1 MPNIEAI
8 IFDMD
13 GVMADT
19 LPLHQEA
26 SHRMWANHGIDWT
39 PELAQNIIGMRIR
52 EALNWQ
58 LSRTDLK
65 LDLEELVREREDIYL
80 DILGSSCPPMPGLLE
95 SLQQLQGR
103 FKLAVASSSER
114 ASVDRVLKSFGIEN
128 VFDFVLSGSDV
139 KKSKPHPEMYRT
151 TAEKLG
157 VAPENC
163 VVVEDAEHGVISAWL
178 AGMHVIAI
186 PNERTQKGNFSKA
199 TRKETSLFDLPQAI
213 EGIKVS
219 EQPRGTVF
227 KYKSVAE
234 MYADD
239 FLGENPIFPVFLNYG
254 DWEGLY
260 SPDKEIDFDTR
271 VQSSANLYRRLLN
284 KMEVNRNHT
293 VLEVAS
299 GTGQGGKLILNEY
312 QPHLYYGIDFSA
324 HQAQRSKHALDAAEF
339 NKQHGIAQATAEN
352 IPLQNDSVDRI
363 VSVEAIQHFESP
375 ESFLSEAY
383 RTLKPGG
390 KLGFCSFFM
399 NGEGELDI
407 LAKMFP
413 TLPLGID
420 KFIPITTIQQWLV
433 NAGFKNVHI
442 EPRGKYVWE
451 PLVSWCHQVQPDQD
465 WSDHWTIAYKM
476 GMIDYYH
483 VFADKE

>member
-1 MPNIEAI
+1 MPNIEAV

-13 GVMADT
+13 GVIADT

-26 SHRMWANHGIDWT
+26 SQRMWGRHGIDWT
-39 PELAQNIIGMRIR
+39 PELAQNIIGMRIK
-52 EALNWQ
+52 EALDWQ
-58 LSRTDLK
+58 LRRTNLQ
-65 LDLEELVREREDIYL
+65 LDLDELVREREDIYL
-80 DILGSSCPPMPGLLE
+80 ELLGNSYPPMPGVLD

-103 FKLAVASSSER
+103 YKLAVVSSSER
-114 ASVDRVLKSFGIEN
+114 TSVDLVLKTFGIEN

-151 TAEKLG
+151 TAEKLN
-157 VAPENC
+157 VAPEQC
-163 VVVEDAEHGVISAWL
+163 VVIEDAEHGVVSAWL

-186 PNERTQKGNFSKA
+186 PNERTQKGNFTKA
-199 TRKETSLFDLPQAI
+199 TRKISSLLEVPEVI
-213 EGIKVS
+213 EGIRVS
-219 EQPRGTVF
+219 DNPQGIIF
-227 KYKSVAE
+227 KYRTIEE

-239 FLGENPIFPVFLNYG
+239 FLGTNPIFPVYINYG
-254 DWEGLY
+254 DWEGL
-260 SPDKEIDFDTR
+260 DLTTGEIDFNIR
-271 VQSSANLYRRLLN
+271 VESSANLYRKLLN
-284 KMEVNRNHT
+284 GLGVNRDHT
-293 VLEVAS
+293 VLEVAI
-299 GTGQGGKLILNEY
+299 GTGQGGKLILHEY

-324 HQAQRSKHALDAAEF
+324 HQAQRSKQALDDA
-339 NKQHGIAQATAEN
+339 NLDRQYGIAQSTAEN
-352 IPLQNDSVDRI
+352 LPLPDGSIDRI
-363 VSVEAIQHFESP
+363 ISVEAIQHFVSP
-375 ESFLSEAY
+375 ISFIQEAH

-420 KFIPITTIQQWLV
+420 KFIPISSIQKWLIE
-433 NAGFKNVHI
+433 AGFKNIRI
-442 EPRGKYVWE
+442 ESRGKYVWE
-451 PLVSWCHQVQPDQD
+451 PLVRWCHQVQPDQD

-483 VFADKE
+483 VFAEKE